1 MAKTPAPQAA
11 LWFGFSGSQA
21 NRLRKDP
28 APLPPRAVAMPLG
41 SLGKAFLFQ
50 MTHRSSCERAL
61 SKPTSPACLRWS
73 PGFSLVEGATSPA
86 SESPGA
92 SGAAAPTCEPE
103 RTEAGLAP
111 RTGLLWLQHGLSIG
125 FSRFWRLKRLPTPG
139 LESRPWEVL
148 GPIWGRVPGS
158 HLGVF
163 PHVPPYHLSR
173 AGRCCGSV
181 CHPRGQRARPQGGV

>member
-1 MAKTPAPQAA
+1 
-11 LWFGFSGSQA
+11 
-21 NRLRKDP
+21 
-28 APLPPRAVAMPLG
+28 
-41 SLGKAFLFQ
+41 

-86 SESPGA
+86 RESPGA

-111 RTGLLWLQHGLSIG
+111 RTGLLWLQHSLSIG

-148 GPIWGRVPGS
+148 GGAGANLGPGPSKPPRGVPPRPSVPPLQSWKVVWVCLPPPRSEGTATGRRLEGGRAWAWLVPRPALASSNKQPGS
-158 HLGVF
+158 AD
-163 PHVPPYHLSR
+163 SCR
-173 AGRCCGSV
+173 AGAV
-181 CHPRGQRARPQGGV
+181 Q